1 MNNTAFKT
9 KKISKIASPVS
20 MNYTMDDDA
29 LLFDQIKSG
38 DERAF
43 ETLFKK
49 YYVRLSH
56 FVFQYVENMPDAEEI
71 AQESFLN
78 IWEKRQILEI
88 STSFRSYLYA
98 AAKNKALNFIR
109 NTNRRKGHLS
119 VISSFRTNEEDVL
132 SELSANEINDQL
144 FLAVEQL
151 PPKCRQI
158 FQMSR
163 IEGLKHKEIAAQM
176 ELKVKTVEN
185 QIGIA
190 LKFLRTHLSEFLK
203 IIAVVASTININ

>member
-9 KKISKIASPVS
+9 EKISKIVAPVS
-20 MNYTMDDDA
+20 TNYAMDDDA
-29 LLFDQIKSG
+29 LLFDRIKSG

-43 ETLFKK
+43 EIVFKK

-56 FVFQYVENMPDAEEI
+56 FVFQYVENMPDAEELV
-71 AQESFLN
+71 QESFLN
-78 IWEKRQILEI
+78 IWEKRQSLDIN
-88 STSFRSYLYA
+88 TSFRSYLYA
-98 AAKNKALNFIR
+98 AVKNRALNLIR

-119 VISSFRTNEEDVL
+119 VISSFRNNEADAL
-132 SELSANEINDQL
+132 SELSVNEINDQL
-144 FLAVEQL
+144 FMAVEKL
-151 PPKCRQI
+151 PPKCRKI

-176 ELKVKTVEN
+176 DVKVKTVEN

-190 LKFLRTHLSEFLK
+190 LKYLRGHLSEFLK
-203 IIAVVASTININ
+203 IIAVLASTININ